1 MVALHRSR
9 DLVIETK
16 PLILVRPPQGLAA
29 LNVGELVQYWELVR
43 TFAQREILLRY
54 RQTALGVIWVV
65 LQPLLTAG
73 IASFVFGKIAGFGK
87 GDSAFFLRA
96 FSGQIAWTI
105 FGLSIFKISTCLVGN
120 SAMLSKVFFPRLTL
134 PVASTVAAQMDTV
147 VALAA
152 FLLLMPFFGVVPTLA
167 VLTFPL
173 WFAAL
178 AVMALGVGMMAAA
191 LMVSYR
197 DVQFVLPVWLNSLMV
212 FSPVQWPLSKMAGN
226 LGAAGALYLI
236 FNPAAILIEGFRW
249 SLMGGPLIVGA
260 GHIVYASVMSVVILL
275 AGLLIFRMQERRF
288 ADVI

>member
-1 MVALHRSR
+1 MVALHRSGY
-9 DLVIETK
+9 LVTETK

-29 LNVGELVQYWELVR
+29 LNLHELTQYGELVR

-73 IASFVFGKIAGFGK
+73 IASFVFGKVAGFAQ
-87 GDSAFFLRA
+87 GDPAFFLRA
-96 FSGQIAWTI
+96 FSGQIAWTV

-134 PVASTVAAQMDTV
+134 PVASTVAAQVDTL
-147 VALAA
+147 VALGA
-152 FLLLMPFFGVVPTLA
+152 FLLLMPFFHVMPTLA
-167 VLTFPL
+167 ILTLPL

-178 AVMALGVGMMAAA
+178 AVMALGIGMMMAA

-212 FSPVQWPLSKMAGN
+212 FSPVQWPLAKMAGK
-226 LGAAGALYLI
+226 LGALGALYLL

-249 SLMGGPLIVGA
+249 SLMGGSLGIAAWQVG
-260 GHIVYASVMSVVILL
+260 YAAVSSVVILL
-275 AGLLIFRMQERRF
+275 GGLLIFRMQERRF

>member
-1 MVALHRSR
+1 MT
-9 DLVIETK
+9 ETK

-29 LNVGELVQYWELVR
+29 LNLHELTQYWELVR

-65 LQPLLTAG
+65 LQPLLAAG
-73 IASFVFGKIAGFGK
+73 IASFVFGKVAGFSQ
-87 GDSAFFLRA
+87 GDPAFFLRA
-96 FSGQIAWTI
+96 FAGQIAWTV

-134 PVASTVAAQMDTV
+134 PVASTLAAQMDTL

-152 FLLLMPFFGVVPTLA
+152 FVLLMPFFGVAPTLGI
-167 VLTFPL
+167 LTIPL

-197 DVQFVLPVWLNSLMV
+197 DVGFILPVWLNSLMV
-212 FSPVQWPLSKMAGN
+212 ASPVLWPLAKMASN
-226 LGAAGALYLI
+226 LEGLGTLYFLV
-236 FNPAAILIEGFRW
+236 NPAAILIEGFRW
-249 SLMGGPLIVGA
+249 SLMGGSLGIATWQV
-260 GHIVYASVMSVVILL
+260 VYAAVMSVVILL
-275 AGLLIFRMQERRF
+275 VGLLIFRMQERRF

>member
-1 MVALHRSR
+1 MT
-9 DLVIETK
+9 ETK

-29 LNVGELVQYWELVR
+29 LNLQELTQYWELVR
-43 TFAQREILLRY
+43 TFAQREIMLRY

-73 IASFVFGKIAGFGK
+73 IASFVFGKVAGFSQ
-87 GDSAFFLRA
+87 DDPAFFLRA

-134 PVASTVAAQMDTV
+134 PIASTLAAQIDTL
-147 VALAA
+147 VAFAA
-152 FLLLMPFFGVVPTLA
+152 FVLLMPFFGVAPTLA
-167 VLTFPL
+167 TLTLPL

-178 AVMALGVGMMAAA
+178 ATMALGIGMMMAA

-197 DVQFVLPVWLNSLMV
+197 DVQFILPVWLNSLMV
-212 FSPVQWPLSKMAGN
+212 FSPVQWPLAKMAGK
-226 LGAAGALYLI
+226 LGALGTLYFLV
-236 FNPAAILIEGFRW
+236 NPAAILIEGFRW
-249 SLMGGPLIVGA
+249 SLMGGGLGIAPWQVA
-260 GHIVYASVMSVVILL
+260 YATVMSVVILL
-275 AGLLIFRMQERRF
+275 LGLLIFRMQERRF

>member
-1 MVALHRSR
+1 MTES
-9 DLVIETK
+9 K

-29 LNVGELVQYWELVR
+29 LNLHELVQYGELVR

-73 IASFVFGKIAGFGK
+73 IASFVFGKVAGFAQ
-87 GDSAFFLRA
+87 GDPVFFLRA
-96 FSGQIAWTI
+96 FSGQIAWTV

-134 PVASTVAAQMDTV
+134 PAASTVAAQMDTL

-152 FLLLMPFFGVVPTLA
+152 FLVLMPFFHVLPTLA
-167 VLTFPL
+167 LLTLPL

-178 AVMALGVGMMAAA
+178 ATMALGLGMMMAA

-197 DVQFVLPVWLNSLMV
+197 DVQFILPVWLNSLMV
-212 FSPVQWPLSKMAGN
+212 FSPVQWPLAKMAGK
-226 LGAAGALYLI
+226 LGAAGTFYLL
-236 FNPAAILIEGFRW
+236 FNPVATLIEGFRW
-249 SLMGGPLIVGA
+249 SLLGGELPVA
-260 GHIVYASVMSVVILL
+260 PWQIVYAVLASVAVLFL
-275 AGLLIFRMQERRF
+275 GLLIFRMQERRF